1 MLAITGQPAPS
12 WLTLVLLA
20 RLAAGGFR
28 ATTSGQQRSGRH
40 RYLHTL
46 IDCSDAPLLL
56 WFCCA
61 PIW

>member
-28 ATTSGQQRSGRH
+28 ATTSEPQRSDRH
-40 RYLHTL
+40 RY
-46 IDCSDAPLLL
+46 CSTSGTTHDR
-56 WFCCA
+56 
-61 PIW
+61 